1 MLRGFWTRS
10 KCSRHK
16 KVFSVEVQQVKRDEH
31 ALSATEKQITE
42 HRPAC
47 TINAGNLT
55 IEHCA
60 VHAKMFSDP
69 CGKIGKAAEG
79 VSLSG
84 NQFSLAFLDVSER
97 TKSIDLSR
105 SKFPTNRLS
114 DN

>member
-1 MLRGFWTRS
+1 LFPAELRFKRS
-10 KCSRHK
+10 AGSCASSART
-16 KVFSVEVQQVKRDEH
+16 VST
-31 ALSATEKQITE
+31 SATEKQITE